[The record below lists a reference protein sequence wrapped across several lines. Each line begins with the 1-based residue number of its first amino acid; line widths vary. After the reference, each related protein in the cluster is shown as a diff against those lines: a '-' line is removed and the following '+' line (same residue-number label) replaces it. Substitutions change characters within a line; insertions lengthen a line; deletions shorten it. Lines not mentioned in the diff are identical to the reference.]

1 MEMKTPTENQTD
13 HFVFHTNQSV
23 VIVIFFVCLYAK
35 PIEKYLEVFS
45 MVLCKFDMFWSNW
58 GLPRKVFKEPFL
70 TAQFRVLVESSHCDY
85 FVT

>member
-1 MEMKTPTENQTD
+1 MSGSTFPFQSGAYLQMEMKTPTENQTD

-58 GLPRKVFKEPFL
+58 GLPRKVFK
-70 TAQFRVLVESSHCDY
+70 
-85 FVT
+85 